1 MNNFKLRNATGKD
14 KEEIGGV
21 YLSSWKSAYKNIL
34 PSSYLNS
41 LTKEECIKEIDPV
54 KNLVIENDLKI
65 AGIINFGKAR
75 DFNGDHTG
83 EIVAIYILE
92 EYRGMGL
99 GEILF
104 ESASLSLMRMG
115 MNKVYL
121 WVLKEN
127 KSARRFYEKMNMQV
141 VDETKSIEIQNEEF
155 SLLKYEKE
163 LM

>member
-1 MNNFKLRNATGKD
+1 MNNFKLRNATDKD

-41 LTKEECIKEIDPV
+41 LTKEECTKEIDPV
-54 KNLVIENDLKI
+54 KNLIIEDDGKI
-65 AGIINFGKAR
+65 VGIIHFDKAR
-75 DFNGDHTG
+75 DFKDDYIG
-83 EIVAIYILE
+83 EIVAVYILE
-92 EYRGMGL
+92 EYRRLGL

-104 ESASLSLMRMG
+104 ESASLSLVRMG
-115 MNKVYL
+115 INKVYL

-127 KSARRFYEKMNMQV
+127 KIARRFYEKMNMHV
-141 VDETKSIEIQNEEF
+141 SNETKSMEIQNEEF